1 MNISSHLPA
10 SAEEQLPPPPHG
22 TSVVTGRQN
31 YLLVILRL
39 IGMELYKIRRRAL
52 SKSLGSIAVALA
64 IIPMLF
70 IGIGTL
76 VTLNA
81 PLDSFQPPCQVIT
94 NPGGVQ
100 PPPASCPTFTP
111 AQLESVRQLAVEG
124 TSAALRLPMSLNIVV
139 EVSFVVG
146 SILVITLFGTVVG
159 GEFSI
164 GTIRLLF
171 TRGPTRTQFLIAK
184 LGTLLA
190 ITLLGVTVMVI
201 LGVLIGQALN
211 PISGIAQ
218 TGDFFNAG
226 WMGHAFLYVV
236 CAILG
241 WLVYGTLALF
251 FGILGRSTVAG
262 VVGGFMWLVLEL
274 ILGSVLTLLGS
285 LSSGPFG
292 NFLKAI
298 PDYFIGNNVSAL
310 LGDQAH
316 YLFGSDS
323 PSLSV
328 PHALLV
334 LACYLVAFIGL
345 AWWLNKQRDITN

>member
-1 MNISSHLPA
+1 MNISPNLPA
-10 SAEEQLPPPPHG
+10 NAAEQLPPRG
-22 TSVVTGRQN
+22 ASVVMGRQSF
-31 YLLVILRL
+31 LIVILRL

-94 NPGGVQ
+94 NQGSAQ
-100 PPPASCPTFTP
+100 PPPASCPTFTQ

-171 TRGPTRTQFLIAK
+171 TRGPTRTQFLLAK
-184 LGTLLA
+184 LGTLLV

-201 LGVLIGQALN
+201 LGVLIGQALS

-226 WMGHAFLYVV
+226 WLGHAFLYVV
-236 CAILG
+236 CAMLG
-241 WLVYGTLALF
+241 WLIYGTLALF
-251 FGILGRSTVAG
+251 FGVLGRSTVAG

-285 LSSGPFG
+285 LTSGPFG

-328 PHALLV
+328 LHALLV